1 MPPVPQRPHSSVS
14 SSASAICDSPVFP
27 CVLSP
32 KNIERQVAMPHKPP
46 DLGPAKTRA
55 APTDPFDIWL
65 SRGLH
70 SLYSAVTAEPIPPEL
85 LRLIDGLPE
94 KAVARATGPPSSPRD
109 LGGAMAA
116 AAATYNK

>member
-1 MPPVPQRPHSSVS
+1 
-14 SSASAICDSPVFP
+14 
-27 CVLSP
+27 
-32 KNIERQVAMPHKPP
+32 MPHKPP

-109 LGGAMAA
+109 LGGAMAQGCS
-116 AAATYNK
+116 TLCGSRGESSLPQVGGEQRRRGDDGIPGSPNL